1 MSASGAGAAVWWG
14 RTRGARVQE
23 NAGALEQKDFQLL
36 RVLIGLA
43 GASTDPK
50 VLAVAANDIGMFA
63 EAHPH
68 GRFIVADLRGKDPV
82 MRLMSH
88 SDGDVQKHALL
99 CVQRLML
106 ARDKL
111 DFLKR
116 PAADGVADAPA
127 AASASA

>member
-1 MSASGAGAAVWWG
+1 M
-14 RTRGARVQE
+14 
-23 NAGALEQKDFQLL
+23 EQKDFQLL
-36 RVLIGLA
+36 RALIKLA
-43 GASTDPK
+43 ATSTDVK

-68 GRFIVADLRGKDPV
+68 GRYIVADLKGKEPV
-82 MRLMSH
+82 MRLMQH

-127 AASASA
+127 AASVSA